1 MNYEWFVLHALSG
14 QENKVKQ
21 NMEKRLQIEEVEE
34 YINEILIPTEQV
46 SEVRD
51 GKKYEITRK
60 FFPGYVM
67 VHMALRDEDGNLN
80 EKVWH
85 FTQST
90 PGVIGFVGGENP
102 PPLTPQEVEQML
114 NQVQE
119 KAERVTPKIDFEL
132 GETIKINDGPFMN
145 FNGEVE
151 EIDPEHGKL
160 KVSVSI
166 FGRATPVE
174 LEYWQ
179 VEKVS

>member
-1 MNYEWFVLHALSG
+1 MNYQWFVLHALSG
-14 QENKVKQ
+14 QEFKIQ
-21 NMEKRLQIEEVEE
+21 ANMEKRLQIEEVEE
-34 YINEILIPTEQV
+34 YINQILIPTEKV

-60 FFPGYVM
+60 FYPGYVM
-67 VHMALRDEDGNLN
+67 IHMALYDEDGNLN
-80 EKVWH
+80 EKAWH

-90 PGVIGFVGGENP
+90 PGVIGFADGDTP
-102 PPLTPQEVEQML
+102 APLTDLEVEQMI

-145 FNGEVE
+145 FNGDVE

-179 VEKVS
+179 VEKV